1 MNKQLCFIIEKQN
14 LYLDKVLV
22 LFNDIPLFFVCHNE
36 DNQRFLVL
44 CTELEKLEYIVVAIG
59 LTNLRNMLSRKKSMR
74 ETILKGEKF
83 WKIVSGDTIEDDVCI
98 ALGKEEIDY
107 SLLPDEGA
115 LYKTVYQE
123 DVDYVGKIEL
133 EYLGSIQF
141 DLMDGVNVL
150 VNSIDVLTEGITCV
164 IETMAESLTSVV
176 GYLDIGPS
184 VDSITNGV
192 KKIFANRKIETEVHQ
207 KFDYDFKAENV
218 QNDSTL
224 KIKDAIVLDANDSN
238 ASLAA

>member
-36 DNQRFLVL
+36 DKQRFLVL

-59 LTNLRNMLSRKKSMR
+59 LTDLRNMLTQKSSMR

-83 WKIVSGDTIEDDVCI
+83 WEIVSGDMIENDACTT
-98 ALGKEEIDY
+98 LTKEEIDC

-115 LYKTVYQE
+115 LYKTIYQK
-123 DVDYVGKIEL
+123 DKDYVEKIES

-141 DLMDGVNVL
+141 DLMDDVNVL
-150 VNSIDVLTEGITCV
+150 VNSIDVLTEGITSV
-164 IETMAESLTSVV
+164 IETMAESITSVV

-184 VDSITNGV
+184 IDSITNGV
-192 KKIFANRKIETEVHQ
+192 KKIFADRKIEAETPPIS
-207 KFDYDFKAENV
+207 DYDFHTEKV
-218 QNDSTL
+218 QSDSTL
-224 KIKDAIVLDANDSN
+224 KMRDAIVLDANDSN
-238 ASLAA
+238 AGLAA